1 MFLEDPRE
9 LYRLRLP
16 AARLRRWRG
25 PEASEFFLR
34 LRPACGPGG
43 AGSSA
48 GEAESIY
55 RQLRGILAAQG
66 ASPEHVVQETV
77 FFQNIA
83 RDLGPFSEARSSVL
97 GETGSSS
104 RYEPALV
111 TVEQPPLDP
120 PEGAGGSA
128 QAVRTEALF
137 HVVVPRD
144 GVPASA
150 GSVRGS
156 PRCGC
161 ASCAQSFAKVV
172 DLGERRHVFAGNLYG
187 APGSPFD
194 EALSMFEVAEDL
206 LERAGL
212 DFRSVARTWIY
223 LRDMERD
230 YGEFNRAR
238 RTFFRRIG
246 LELLPASTGINGGPF
261 PPEHNY
267 VFGFYAIAGR
277 GPIEKSVMT
286 TPTLNEAPEYGSD
299 FSRGLAVADGNKRAL
314 YVSGTASVDEMGRT
328 VHEDDFEAQVERM
341 LLNVEKLLEGR
352 GATFADMVSAVTYL
366 KRASDAPAL
375 RGIFRE
381 RGAVGFPN
389 AIVEAGVC
397 RPDLLC
403 EMEGIA
409 VLSLG

>member
-1 MFLEDPRE
+1 MFLEDPTE

-16 AARLRRWRG
+16 AARLRTWRG
-25 PEASEFFLR
+25 PEATEFFLR
-34 LRPACGPGG
+34 LRPASGPGG
-43 AGSSA
+43 SSSA
-48 GEAESIY
+48 AREAESIY
-55 RQLRGILAAQG
+55 RQLRAILAAEG

-83 RDLGPFSEARSSVL
+83 RDFGPFTESRARTLLEA
-97 GETGSSS
+97 GSSFA
-104 RYEPALV
+104 YEPALV

-120 PEGAGGSA
+120 PEGSAGSTH
-128 QAVRTEALF
+128 AVRTEALF
-137 HVVVPRD
+137 HVVVPRH
-144 GVPASA
+144 GVPART

-156 PRCGC
+156 PPCRC
-161 ASCAQSFAKVV
+161 ATCAQSFAKVLE
-172 DLGERRHVFAGNLYG
+172 LGERRHVFGGNIHG
-187 APGSPFD
+187 APGSPFE
-194 EALSMFEVAEDL
+194 EALSMFETAAEL
-206 LERAGL
+206 LDRAGL

-238 RTFFRRIG
+238 RTFFRQVG
-246 LELLPASTGINGGPF
+246 LDLLPASTGIDGGPF

-267 VFGFYAIAGR
+267 VFGFYALAGR
-277 GPIEKSVMT
+277 GPIGKSIMT

-299 FSRGLAVADGNKRAL
+299 FSRGLAVEDGNKRAL
-314 YVSGTASVDEMGRT
+314 YVSGTASVDELGRT
-328 VHEDDFEAQVERM
+328 VHTDDFEAQVERM
-341 LLNVEKLLEGR
+341 LLNVEKLLER
-352 GATFADMVSAVTYL
+352 QGATFADMVSAATYV

-375 RGIFRE
+375 RRIFRE

-409 VLSLG
+409 VLPLG